1 MDFNAILQSWKGS
14 LTNPNEEYFREQLKL
29 TNLTQGA
36 VGVLIAAVIA
46 GILSGIGTFFG
57 GAAMTQSLAP
67 MFEEMGMSAA
77 ELETIFAASQ
87 PTFIGTLFSTI
98 IGAVIGFFIGAAIY
112 WVFAKLLG
120 GDGSYE
126 EQTYLMST
134 YTAPLLII
142 NGVLSLIPFIG
153 PFIAIFV
160 SIYQLVL
167 SYFAIKVSHRLT
179 SGRAVMVVLLPVLI
193 GFICACC
200 TIFFFAG
207 TIAAMVGSGEF

>member
-1 MDFNAILQSWKGS
+1 MDFNAILQSWKGA
-14 LTNPNEEYFREQLKL
+14 LTNPNEEYFRDQLKL
-29 TNLTQGA
+29 ANLTQGA
-36 VGVLIAAVIA
+36 VGILIAAVIA

-57 GAAMTQSLAP
+57 GAAVTQSLAP
-67 MFEEMGMSAA
+67 MFAEMGMSAA
-77 ELETIFAASQ
+77 EVEAIFAASQ

-98 IGAVIGFFIGAAIY
+98 IGAVVGFFIGAAIY
-112 WVFAKLLG
+112 WIFAKLLG

-200 TIFFFAG
+200 TIFFFAS
-207 TIAAMVGSGEF
+207 TIAAVMGSGEF